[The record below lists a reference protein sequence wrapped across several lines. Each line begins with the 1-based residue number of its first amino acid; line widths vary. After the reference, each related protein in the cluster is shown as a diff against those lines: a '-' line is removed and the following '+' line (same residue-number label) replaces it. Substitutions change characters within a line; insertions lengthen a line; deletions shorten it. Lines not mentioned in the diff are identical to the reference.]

1 GSARRARRGR
11 GAGGSSSRRRPRRRP
26 ARRAGRRAARAGGRA
41 SLRAP
46 SDTLGV
52 KQVGGE
58 IALAGVG
65 EDGEHH
71 GAPAE
76 LPRDADRRRARR
88 AGGDADQKPLEARQ
102 RARVLDGLLVRDRD
116 HLVVDGSV
124 EDLGHEARADPL
136 DVVKARLAARQHGR
150 RGRLDGVDGHVG
162 ALAAQHLADAGDGA
176 ARADPGHEGVDL
188 RELGQDLGR
197 GRAAVDLRVGGIR
210 ELLRHVPVG
219 VLGEHLLGLADGA
232 VHALRVGREHE
243 RRAVGDEE
251 GAALLAHRVGHGEH
265 EAVALDRCHQCEADA
280 GVAAGRLDDRAARPD
295 EPVALGH
302 LLLALPALRAL
313 RAGHAGA
320 RVTAVVSQPL
330 RALVELTGVADA
342 TAALEGADAAAL
354 FGGERWPSW
363 LDGRPFVYSWLGG
376 GDDEVRA
383 RVAAAA
389 RGARFF
395 GVERGRA
402 VTHAAVAYA
411 RAVGARP
418 RGGPAALL
426 GRAALYLGNDSGVS
440 HLAGAVGA
448 AGVVLFGPTEGRR
461 WRPLAGRLVAL
472 GARGGGPDGIP
483 LAALPAARVIAA
495 CARRFTLTRG
505 DPDTNVAG
513 HDLTGRS

>member
-1 GSARRARRGR
+1 MRGE
-11 GAGGSSSRRRPRRRP
+11 SI
-26 ARRAGRRAARAGGRA
+26 
-41 SLRAP
+41 
-46 SDTLGV
+46 
-52 KQVGGE
+52 E
-58 IALAGVG
+58 
-65 EDGEHH
+65 
-71 GAPAE
+71 
-76 LPRDADRRRARR
+76 
-88 AGGDADQKPLEARQ
+88 
-102 RARVLDGLLVRDRD
+102 RVVLVF
-116 HLVVDGSV
+116 
-124 EDLGHEARADPL
+124 P
-136 DVVKARLAARQHGR
+136 
-150 RGRLDGVDGHVG
+150 G
-162 ALAAQHLADAGDGA
+162 ALGD
-176 ARADPGHEGVDL
+176 
-188 RELGQDLGR
+188 
-197 GRAAVDLRVGGIR
+197 
-210 ELLRHVPVG
+210 
-219 VLGEHLLGLADGA
+219 
-232 VHALRVGREHE
+232 
-243 RRAVGDEE
+243 
-251 GAALLAHRVGHGEH
+251 
-265 EAVALDRCHQCEADA
+265 
-280 GVAAGRLDDRAARPD
+280 
-295 EPVALGH
+295 

-313 RAGHAGA
+313 RARHAGA

-330 RALVELTGVADA
+330 RALVELAGVADA

-411 RAVGARP
+411 RAVGAPTDADALAAAARLVP
-418 RGGPAALL
+418 ASSAAAEALCARLAAPILAAHPGAGGRAKRWDIVGFVQVAHWWRSRGGSVVAIAGPAEAGEPPALGAPEVRDWPLVDLAALL
-426 GRAALYLGNDSGVS
+426 ARAALYLGNDSGVS

-495 CARRFTLTRG
+495 CARRFTLTRR

>member
-1 GSARRARRGR
+1 VRGE
-11 GAGGSSSRRRPRRRP
+11 SI
-26 ARRAGRRAARAGGRA
+26 
-41 SLRAP
+41 
-46 SDTLGV
+46 
-52 KQVGGE
+52 E
-58 IALAGVG
+58 
-65 EDGEHH
+65 
-71 GAPAE
+71 
-76 LPRDADRRRARR
+76 
-88 AGGDADQKPLEARQ
+88 
-102 RARVLDGLLVRDRD
+102 RVVLVF
-116 HLVVDGSV
+116 
-124 EDLGHEARADPL
+124 P
-136 DVVKARLAARQHGR
+136 
-150 RGRLDGVDGHVG
+150 G
-162 ALAAQHLADAGDGA
+162 ALGD
-176 ARADPGHEGVDL
+176 
-188 RELGQDLGR
+188 
-197 GRAAVDLRVGGIR
+197 
-210 ELLRHVPVG
+210 
-219 VLGEHLLGLADGA
+219 
-232 VHALRVGREHE
+232 
-243 RRAVGDEE
+243 
-251 GAALLAHRVGHGEH
+251 
-265 EAVALDRCHQCEADA
+265 
-280 GVAAGRLDDRAARPD
+280 
-295 EPVALGH
+295 

-313 RAGHAGA
+313 RARHAGA

-330 RALVELTGVADA
+330 RALVELAGVADA
-342 TAALEGADAAAL
+342 TAALEGAAAAAL

-395 GVERGRA
+395 GVERGRS

-411 RAVGARP
+411 RAVGAPTDADALAAAARLVP
-418 RGGPAALL
+418 APSAAAEALCARLAAPILALHPGAGGRAKRWDIAGFVQVAHWWRSRGGSVAAIAGPAEAGEPPALGAPEVRDWPLVDLAALL
-426 GRAALYLGNDSGVS
+426 ARAALYLGNDSGVS